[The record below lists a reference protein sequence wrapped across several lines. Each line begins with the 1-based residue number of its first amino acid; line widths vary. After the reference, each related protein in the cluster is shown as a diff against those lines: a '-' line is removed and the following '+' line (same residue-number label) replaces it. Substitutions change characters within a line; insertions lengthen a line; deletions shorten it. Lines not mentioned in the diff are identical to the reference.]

1 MGKGSWDVPTFF
13 DEGRSLFFASSG
25 LNIYD
30 GILWGCHQTF
40 FSVFFGGDSGH
51 RDIAELIFVQYGEKT
66 HAFLKGQKT
75 QVGYQKRV
83 LSQKSPLWFSGDH
96 LGKVR
101 ISSGSSYEK

>member
-1 MGKGSWDVPTFF
+1 MDM
-13 DEGRSLFFASSG
+13 
-25 LNIYD
+25 
-30 GILWGCHQTF
+30 
-40 FSVFFGGDSGH
+40 
-51 RDIAELIFVQYGEKT
+51 DIAELIFFQYGGKT

-101 ISSGSSYEK
+101 ISSGSSYEKCGHTLPDCFFLRL

>member
-1 MGKGSWDVPTFF
+1 MVWDVPTFF

-30 GILWGCHQTF
+30 GTLWGCHQTF
-40 FSVFFGGDSGH
+40 FSVFFGGTVDM
-51 RDIAELIFVQYGEKT
+51 DIAELVFFQYGGKT
-66 HAFLKGQKT
+66 PAFLKGQKT
-75 QVGYQKRV
+75 KVGYQKRV